1 MPLQFYKPNTAALY
15 TLSAVL
21 GVGAAIIWTAQGNY
35 LTLNSDET
43 TMSRN
48 SGIFWAMLQFS
59 MVIGNTFVFIQFQ
72 GLSDIDAHTRSF
84 VVIVLL
90 VVCCVGVLTLAL
102 LRKPPSD
109 SAEERSPGTVSRKN
123 SPHNILCTLCK
134 MDASTATH
142 STSTQPNERARFIY
156 VIID

>member
-1 MPLQFYKPNTAALY
+1 MHRIAALQFYKPNTVALY
-15 TLSAVL
+15 ALSAVL

-72 GLSDIDAHTRSF
+72 GLSDIDTHTRTV

-102 LRKPPSD
+102 LRKPPRD
-109 SAEERSPGTVSRKN
+109 SAEERSPGTV
-123 SPHNILCTLCK
+123 
-134 MDASTATH
+134 
-142 STSTQPNERARFIY
+142 
-156 VIID
+156 